1 MQTAL
6 VLNAVK
12 KGVAK
17 SAYLSAIAKVGA
29 YALPHQF
36 IRDVYDVYE
45 AENPDRSNNIN
56 GAVFELAICETLVRE
71 GITPFYHQGKF
82 TFAPIVNF
90 DIVCYHPERPVVLS
104 AKTSLRERYKQ
115 AAFEGYLLKGV
126 YGAAQSYL
134 LTLSDEYEGIRRKI
148 KDGSFAGLT
157 DCLRAD
163 SPEYDELLERM
174 KKIRF
179 TEATPV
185 VPLTGKLTQ

>member
-12 KGVAK
+12 GAAK
-17 SAYLSAIAKVGA
+17 AAYLSAIAKVGS
-29 YALPHQF
+29 YTLPHQF
-36 IRDVYDVYE
+36 ILDLYGVYKAD
-45 AENPDRSNNIN
+45 NPKGKNTVN

-71 GITPFYHQGKF
+71 GIAPFYHQAKF
-82 TFAPIVNF
+82 AFAPIVDF

-126 YGAAQSYL
+126 YGASQSYL
-134 LTLSDEYEGIRRKI
+134 LTLTNEFKKVRQKI
-148 KDGSFAGLT
+148 KEETIVGLT

-174 KKIRF
+174 KAIRF
-179 TEATPV
+179 TGAAPII
-185 VPLTGKLTQ
+185 PLTGKLLQ